1 VPVLK
6 IIVSLTEIRREA
18 SPVAYFEWTSAIE
31 LGHPQIDEQHK
42 RLLLLCAAVIGPLI
56 NSGEPDPGTAQ
67 LQALI
72 DFTQE
77 HFAFEEG
84 LMLSAGYPEAE
95 QHAVYHA
102 SLLEEFRTY
111 CYNVQLGQNT
121 NPVEMNSFFWDWLV
135 LHIDSADRELVA
147 WLRLVD
153 PDLPR

>member
-1 VPVLK
+1 M
-6 IIVSLTEIRREA
+6 T
-18 SPVAYFEWTSAIE
+18 YFEWTSTNE
-31 LGHPQIDEQHK
+31 LGHSQIDEQHK

-56 NSGEPDPGTAQ
+56 NSGELEPGTAQ

-72 DFTQE
+72 DFAQE
-77 HFAFEEG
+77 HFAFEED
-84 LMLSAGYPEAE
+84 LMSSAGYPEAE
-95 QHAVYHA
+95 RHAKYHA

-121 NPVEMNSFFWDWLV
+121 NPDGMISFFWDWLV